1 MLQNGVVRV
10 HVYVCVEGV
19 CGWVGNLVVH
29 LNGAGEGG
37 SSFQDN
43 QELC

>member
-10 HVYVCVEGV
+10 HVYVCVCVEGAG
-19 CGWVGNLVVH
+19 GWVGNLVVH

-37 SSFQDN
+37 SSF
-43 QELC
+43 